1 MALKLHPYRVNQQ
14 VRKLNKIQSKRTA
27 PTSPNNGL
35 LNEQRTLV
43 HEPYTP
49 LGRMPETAVQ
59 GCQKSYCIVCVTVL
73 SLTEQNMYRISTASQ
88 RRHMMHLTSVFHRV
102 GHHGS
107 IAGQLPLG
115 ILSKLTG
122 LRRSSHPK
130 RSRCD
135 KYRTL
140 AQSYEEALA
149 LQDIDAM
156 QKALEGLIS
165 RLETAAGSN
174 SEPRA
179 GEIYH
184 RACSFYTMVFGE
196 PLELNEWTDLSIET
210 V

>member
-1 MALKLHPYRVNQQ
+1 
-14 VRKLNKIQSKRTA
+14 
-27 PTSPNNGL
+27 
-35 LNEQRTLV
+35 
-43 HEPYTP
+43 
-49 LGRMPETAVQ
+49 
-59 GCQKSYCIVCVTVL
+59 
-73 SLTEQNMYRISTASQ
+73 
-88 RRHMMHLTSVFHRV
+88 MHLTSFFHGV

-107 IAGQLPLG
+107 IAGRLPSG

-122 LRRSSHPK
+122 LRRSSPSQ
-130 RSRCD
+130 RNRCD

-156 QKALEGLIS
+156 QKALEGLIP
-165 RLETAAGSN
+165 LFETAAGSN

-179 GEIYH
+179 GELYH

-196 PLELNEWTDLSIET
+196 PLELNEWSAWSIEA